1 MKVYSGVQNSLWN
14 LPSYSQGHDC
24 FCSAHASASEKV
36 KDRWINHSHFRSI
49 QNCGHCGIFSP
60 NTFSVLCVC
69 AYVCMYVCIFF
80 FCKNGVYWVLF
91 CKLFLHWIIFGYMFP
106 CDSLFFSTFKKLSWN
121 IHKIQYFTH
130 FYSLFLKLIYFLKL
144 IFNWRI
150 IALQYYVGFCHIST
164 CISLRCTYVP
174 SLLTSFPPPN
184 PPSCHR
190 APDLSSL
197 HHTANFHLLYGFTYG
212 KVYVSMLLSQFVSPS
227 PPSQT

>member
-1 MKVYSGVQNSLWN
+1 MNKSQSL
-14 LPSYSQGHDC
+14 LFPLSRTVDTVAFSFQTLSQ
-24 FCSAHASASEKV
+24 CSV
-36 KDRWINHSHFRSI
+36 
-49 QNCGHCGIFSP
+49 
-60 NTFSVLCVC
+60 CVPMC
-69 AYVCMYVCIFF
+69 ACMCVFFF
-80 FCKNGVYWVLF
+80 FCKNDVYWVLF

-106 CDSLFFSTFKKLSWN
+106 CDSIFFSTSEKLSWN

-130 FYSLFLKLIYFLKL
+130 FYSFFLKLIYFLKL

-197 HHTANFHLLYGFTYG
+197 HHTADFHWLSSFTYG
-212 KVYVSMLLSQFVSPS
+212 NVYVSTLVTQFIPLSPS
-227 PPSQT
+227 CTMSSSLFSMSASPLLPCR